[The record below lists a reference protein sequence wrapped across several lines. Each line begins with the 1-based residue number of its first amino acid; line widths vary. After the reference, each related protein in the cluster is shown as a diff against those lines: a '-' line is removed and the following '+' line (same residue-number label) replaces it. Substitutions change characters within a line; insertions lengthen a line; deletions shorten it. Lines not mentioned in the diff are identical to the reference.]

1 MSCRGSAYRA
11 RPQASIR
18 TLWGIAKSPELGMT
32 DEDLHAL
39 VYRETGKES
48 IRKLSQGE
56 LNKVARILQNLKD
69 AARRPGQGK
78 RTDEGGDPR
87 TVELRRKVYHLMKEL
102 GWSENQVN
110 GLARRMFGIE
120 RIEWLTPGQCGKLV
134 EALKAILA
142 RKDE

>member
-1 MSCRGSAYRA
+1 MPQRV
-11 RPQASIR
+11 RPKASIR

-56 LNKVARILQNLKD
+56 LNTVARVLQNLKD
-69 AARRPGQGK
+69 GAKRPSRAK
-78 RTDEGGDPR
+78 RTDEGGNPR
-87 TVELRRKVYHLMKEL
+87 TVELRRKIFRLMQEL
-102 GWSENQVN
+102 GWKEHQVN
-110 GLARRMFGIE
+110 GMAQRMFQVDLVK
-120 RIEWLTPGQCGKLV
+120 WLTPDQCSKLV

-142 RKDE
+142 RKGV

>member
-1 MSCRGSAYRA
+1 MAVRT

-18 TLWGIAKSPELGMT
+18 TLWGIAKSPELSMT

-56 LNKVARILQNLKD
+56 LNAVARVLQNLKD
-69 AARRPGQGK
+69 GARRPGQGK

-87 TVELRRKVYHLMKEL
+87 TVELRRKIYHLMQEL
-102 GWSENQVN
+102 DWSERQVN
-110 GLARRMFGIE
+110 DLARRMFRVE
-120 RIEWLTPGQCGKLV
+120 RIEWLTPGRCGKLV
-134 EALKAILA
+134 EAMKAILA
-142 RKDE
+142 RKDRSGG

>member
-1 MSCRGSAYRA
+1 MPQRA

-18 TLWGIAKSPELGMT
+18 TLWGIAKSRELGMT
-32 DEDLHAL
+32 DDDLHAL

-56 LNKVARILQNLKD
+56 LNTVARVLQNLKD
-69 AARRPGQGK
+69 SAKRPGQGK

-87 TVELRRKVYHLMKEL
+87 TVDLRRKIFHLMKEL

-110 GLARRMFGIE
+110 GMARRMFQID

-142 RKDE
+142 RGKPDATT

>member
-1 MSCRGSAYRA
+1 MPQRA

-56 LNKVARILQNLKD
+56 LNTVARVLQNLKD
-69 AARRPGQGK
+69 GAKRQERGK

-87 TVELRRKVYHLMKEL
+87 TVELRRKIFRLMEQLNWKEH
-102 GWSENQVN
+102 QVN
-110 GLARRMFGIE
+110 GMARRMFQVD
-120 RIEWLTPGQCGKLV
+120 RIEWLAPDQCSKLV

-142 RKDE
+142 RKRA